1 MLVDNPVLMIDAP
14 ILDDESAANVYQ
26 FLQDLTLAF
35 ESQYYN
41 QLKRF
46 NKNNNVDWHDDKQ
59 GEQLFFDDDVP
70 F

>member
-1 MLVDNPVLMIDAP
+1 MDNPVLMIDAP

>member
-1 MLVDNPVLMIDAP
+1 MDNVTLIIDAP

-35 ESQYYN
+35 ESHYYKQLVRHSRN
-41 QLKRF
+41 QEP
-46 NKNNNVDWHDDKQ
+46 NCYDNEP
-59 GEQLFFDDDVP
+59 GEQPFFDDEIP